1 MCRTTPSKR
10 FWLLLKNKYSVPFD
24 VIGKEVNIRLTRN
37 MVEAFFNG
45 SRIASHLRQNRILR
59 DPVVNPE
66 HMTPE
71 HRKYLN
77 CNSEEFALWA
87 TEIGPKTLAVVQF
100 FLTSGREQ
108 EQGYKSCAT
117 LTKLAERYGK
127 ERLEKACTRM
137 LEISNTPSVRNI
149 TTILK
154 NRKDTP
160 VSGSA
165 DGKPPESNRFAITRG
180 ADYYSKGGKGHV

>member
-1 MCRTTPSKR
+1 
-10 FWLLLKNKYSVPFD
+10 
-24 VIGKEVNIRLTRN
+24 
-37 MVEAFFNG
+37 
-45 SRIASHLRQNRILR
+45 
-59 DPVVNPE
+59 
-66 HMTPE
+66 MTPE

-87 TEIGPKTLAVVQF
+87 TEIGPKTLAVVRF

-117 LTKLAERYGK
+117 LTKLAERYGQ

-180 ADYYSKGGKGHV
+180 ADYSSKGGKGHV

>member
-1 MCRTTPSKR
+1 
-10 FWLLLKNKYSVPFD
+10 
-24 VIGKEVNIRLTRN
+24 
-37 MVEAFFNG
+37 
-45 SRIASHLRQNRILR
+45 
-59 DPVVNPE
+59 
-66 HMTPE
+66 MTPE

-77 CNSEEFALWA
+77 CNSEEFSSWA
-87 TEIGPKTLAVVQF
+87 TEVGPKTLAVVRF

-108 EQGYKSCAT
+108 EQGYKSCAS
-117 LTKLAERYGK
+117 LTKLGERYGK
-127 ERLEKACTRM
+127 EHLEKACARM
-137 LEISNTPSVRNI
+137 LEISSTPSIRNI

-154 NRKDTP
+154 NRQDIS